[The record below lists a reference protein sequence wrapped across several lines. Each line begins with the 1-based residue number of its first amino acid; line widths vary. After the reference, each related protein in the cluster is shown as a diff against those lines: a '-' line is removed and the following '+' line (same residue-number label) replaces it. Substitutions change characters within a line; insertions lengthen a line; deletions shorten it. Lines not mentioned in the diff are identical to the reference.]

1 MSLTLLNPNP
11 VRQTDATGAV
21 CSGAQLYT
29 YAAGTTTNQATY
41 TDATGGTPLTNPVI
55 ADATGLFPQVWLS
68 ALAYDFY
75 CYTSTGTLLWQSK
88 GIAPTSTTAGFTPIS
103 VTGTDTIV
111 GTFSPGISFYQTGQ
125 QFQFQAVGN
134 NASTTVTINIS
145 GLGPIPVY
153 HSDGTAL
160 AVGDIKSGQLVQ
172 LYYTG
177 SFFQYVNYYPS
188 SFPWTSIGNRPAQI
202 QSINASVA
210 ANALT
215 VTLNATALE
224 FRSTTLTSGTSTLVT
239 MGSSVSLTVP
249 TLATLGMSDG
259 VQARLM
265 VVAINNAGTVELA
278 ITNLLGG
285 LTFDETSIIN
295 TSAIASGT
303 SANVFYSA
311 TARTGVAFRVVG
323 FIDITEATAGTWAT
337 APSFVQ
343 GAGGNSLAAIQA
355 RSYQVPSIAT
365 TSGTTID
372 LITPGIIPSWAKRI
386 TVQMTAIS
394 TSGTSLVIA
403 QIGSGAGYVTSGY
416 SGAATIINTGVA
428 TVSPTTGFGA
438 ANATSASDERHGTLV
453 LTNMGSN
460 KWVASGSG
468 VSLVASTSCWV
479 AGGSLSLPGSL
490 DRIRLTTV
498 GGTDTFDNGLVSML
512 IEG

>member
-1 MSLTLLNPNP
+1 MLLTLLNPNP

-29 YAAGTTTNQATY
+29 YAAGTTANQATY
-41 TDATGGTPLTNPVI
+41 TDATGGTPLANPVI

-202 QSINASVA
+202 QSVNASVA

-249 TLATLGMSDG
+249 TLATLGTVSTY
-259 VQARLM
+259 ASRL
-265 VVAINNAGTVELA
+265 ALIALNNAGTVELG
-278 ITNLLGG
+278 IVNLSGG
-285 LTFDETSIIN
+285 LNLDETSLISTTAISSSATSASVIYSN
-295 TSAIASGT
+295 TSRS
-303 SANVFYSA
+303 N
-311 TARTGVAFRVVG
+311 VAFRVVG

-337 APSFVQ
+337 APTLVQ
-343 GAGGNSLAAIQA
+343 GCGGQALTALSSLGYGQTMQNLSGS
-355 RSYQVPSIAT
+355 RTP
-365 TSGTTID
+365 GTTYYNTTGRPIFCAVAMN
-372 LITPGIIPSWAKRI
+372 SSA
-386 TVQMTAIS
+386 
-394 TSGTSLVIA
+394 TS
-403 QIGSGAGYVTSGY
+403 
-416 SGAATIINTGVA
+416 ATIIA
-428 TVSPTTGFGA
+428 TVNGVQIFGSTAVSVPNVSP
-438 ANATSASDERHGTLV
+438 
-453 LTNMGSN
+453 
-460 KWVASGSG
+460 
-468 VSLVASTSCWV
+468 VSFIVPP
-479 AGGSLSLPGSL
+479 GGSYVVAMS
-490 DRIRLTTV
+490 
-498 GGTDTFDNGLVSML
+498 GGTSSINSWVELR
-512 IEG
+512 